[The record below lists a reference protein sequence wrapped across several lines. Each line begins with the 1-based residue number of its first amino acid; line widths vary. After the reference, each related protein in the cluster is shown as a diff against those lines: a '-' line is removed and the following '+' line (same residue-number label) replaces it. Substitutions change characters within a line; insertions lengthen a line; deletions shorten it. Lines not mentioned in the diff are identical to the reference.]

1 MPWAM
6 QSGSARSAR
15 SPGDHDSA
23 WQLTMAVMVQ
33 SVLLLTC
40 LGSPRVERRA
50 GISCSQGAGPAAS
63 MPCSKVPCQYDSAAC
78 MSRRAKQERR
88 QPRRQ
93 PQQLQLQEKAQAAG
107 VCVRSRASAARR
119 DAPKATEEPEYK
131 KVYKPRVRFDTQ
143 WQCGPH
149 AWHAC
154 LATIGRSD
162 GG

>member
-40 LGSPRVERRA
+40 LGSPRVKRRA

-63 MPCSKVPCQYDSAAC
+63 MPCSKVPCQNDSAAC

-93 PQQLQLQEKAQAAG
+93 PLQLQEKAQAAG
-107 VCVRSRASAARR
+107 VRIRSRASAARR
-119 DAPKATEEPEYK
+119 DAPKAAEEPEYK
-131 KVYKPRVRFDTQ
+131 KVYKPRVRSQ
-143 WQCGPH
+143 SQGQCRSH

-154 LATIGRSD
+154 LATGGRID
-162 GG
+162 AG